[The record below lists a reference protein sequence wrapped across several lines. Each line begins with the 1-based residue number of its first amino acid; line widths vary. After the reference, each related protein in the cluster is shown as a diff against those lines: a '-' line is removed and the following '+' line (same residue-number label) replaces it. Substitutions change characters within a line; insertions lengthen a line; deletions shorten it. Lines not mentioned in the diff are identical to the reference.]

1 MAMCMCE
8 ALMPTVGHT
17 AFETRCQYC
26 TLTFSEERVV
36 GMGHRPPSLG
46 RTLTAVSLQS
56 VCSSIC
62 AAAAAPSA
70 VWTCQPAAAKAA
82 YGGSGVIAIAEGGGS
97 RIAERTLATLFY
109 AASRRRYKTTA
120 GGRGGG

>member
-17 AFETRCQYC
+17 AFETQCQYC

-46 RTLTAVSLQS
+46 RALTDWLQGDCCSQFAAVSVLLPLRPLRFGHVNLRQQKRHTAATA
-56 VCSSIC
+56 SSPLRKEE
-62 AAAAAPSA
+62 A
-70 VWTCQPAAAKAA
+70 
-82 YGGSGVIAIAEGGGS
+82 
-97 RIAERTLATLFY
+97 
-109 AASRRRYKTTA
+109 AASRNA
-120 GGRGGG
+120 L